1 MDGSRIKSIFTRDKK
16 KEELKPVEKA
26 KAEEIVESLTKKV
39 EDNYSLE
46 DVDKAEKEAEKYKDK
61 KQLAAIWSKIQV
73 LFLIARHPTVWGPG
87 VAVPACVAV
96 LYLVLPIDAIPDAI
110 PLAGLIDD
118 IFVITTLVGVLV
130 KKISSYTK
138 EKISL
143 LRKEVPEDLLLTFD
157 EMFSYAKDY
166 EENIEV
172 VDEEP
177 SIISGLGKAKDAID
191 GFRLDLERKAEAN
204 PEVKNGRIFKA
215 FDKVSEFASSIPSK
229 ASRVAAEALKAALSF
244 IILKKEIKSLIS
256 FSFFALSLL
265 FLYLSTTLG
274 TFTLVL
280 SSIFMILSYSFLIH
294 SIIKAVPR
302 VIAFFDGLV
311 KGGLEDGICSFILKE
326 CSYTPSGKEIL
337 LKYGIREL
345 KRNKEAVKE
354 MLYSFRKQL
363 LFFILHIALI
373 TLAFFLLKKVSLV
386 AMGETSSFK
395 IIFAPI
401 FKLFGFGFYMG
412 V

>member
-1 MDGSRIKSIFTRDKK
+1 MDGSIIKSLFTRDKK

-39 EDNYSLE
+39 EDNYSLAE
-46 DVDKAEKEAEKYKDK
+46 VDKSEKEAEKYKDK

-143 LRKEVPEDLLLTFD
+143 LRKEVPEDLLSTFD

-172 VDEEP
+172 MEEEP
-177 SIISGLGKAKDAID
+177 SIITGLGKAKDAID
-191 GFRLDLERKAEAN
+191 GFRLDLEKQAVTN
-204 PEVKNGRIFKA
+204 PEIKNRKFFKTL
-215 FDKVSEFASSIPSK
+215 DRVSEFASSIPSK

-280 SSIFMILSYSFLIH
+280 SSIFMILSYSFLIP

-302 VIAFFDGLV
+302 VIAFFEGLF

-401 FKLFGFGFYMG
+401 FKLFGFGF
-412 V
+412 

>member
-1 MDGSRIKSIFTRDKK
+1 MDGSRIKSLFTRDKK

-46 DVDKAEKEAEKYKDK
+46 EVDKAEKAAEKYKGK

-143 LRKEVPEDLLLTFD
+143 LRKEVPEDLLSTFD

-172 VDEEP
+172 MEEES

-191 GFRLDLERKAEAN
+191 GFRLDLEKQAVTN
-204 PEVKNGRIFKA
+204 PEIKNRKFFKTL
-215 FDKVSEFASSIPSK
+215 DRVSEFASSIPSK

-280 SSIFMILSYSFLIH
+280 SSLFMILSYSFLIH

-302 VIAFFDGLV
+302 VIAFFEGLV

-386 AMGETSSFK
+386 AMGETSAFK

-401 FKLFGFGFYMG
+401 FKLFGYGS
-412 V
+412 

>member
-1 MDGSRIKSIFTRDKK
+1 MDGSRIKSLFTRDKK

-46 DVDKAEKEAEKYKDK
+46 EVDKAEKAAEKYKGK

-143 LRKEVPEDLLLTFD
+143 LRKEVPEDLLSTFD

-172 VDEEP
+172 MEEEP
-177 SIISGLGKAKDAID
+177 SIITGLGKAKDAID
-191 GFRLDLERKAEAN
+191 GFRLDLEKQAVTN
-204 PEVKNGRIFKA
+204 PEIKNRKFFKTL
-215 FDKVSEFASSIPSK
+215 DRVSEFASSIPSK

-280 SSIFMILSYSFLIH
+280 SSLFMILSYSFLIH

-302 VIAFFDGLV
+302 VIAFFEGLV

-401 FKLFGFGFYMG
+401 FKLFGYGS
-412 V
+412 

>member
-1 MDGSRIKSIFTRDKK
+1 MDGSRIKSLFTRDKK

-46 DVDKAEKEAEKYKDK
+46 EVDKAEKAAEKYKGK

-143 LRKEVPEDLLLTFD
+143 LRKEVPEDLLSTFD

-172 VDEEP
+172 MEEEP
-177 SIISGLGKAKDAID
+177 SIITGLGKAKDAID
-191 GFRLDLERKAEAN
+191 GFRLDLEKQAVTNPDIKNRKF
-204 PEVKNGRIFKA
+204 FKTL
-215 FDKVSEFASSIPSK
+215 DRVSEFASSIPSK

-280 SSIFMILSYSFLIH
+280 SSLFMILSYSFLIH

-302 VIAFFDGLV
+302 VIAFFEGLV

-386 AMGETSSFK
+386 AMGETSAFK

-401 FKLFGFGFYMG
+401 FKLFGYGS
-412 V
+412 

>member
-1 MDGSRIKSIFTRDKK
+1 MDGVRIKSLFTRDKK

-46 DVDKAEKEAEKYKDK
+46 EVDKAEKAAEKYKGK

-143 LRKEVPEDLLLTFD
+143 LRKEVPEDLLSTFD

-172 VDEEP
+172 MEEEP

-191 GFRLDLERKAEAN
+191 GFRLDLEKQAVTN
-204 PEVKNGRIFKA
+204 PEIKNRKFFKTL
-215 FDKVSEFASSIPSK
+215 DRVSEFASSIPSK

-280 SSIFMILSYSFLIH
+280 SSLFMILSYSFLIH

-302 VIAFFDGLV
+302 VIAFFEGLV

-386 AMGETSSFK
+386 AMGETSAFK

-401 FKLFGFGFYMG
+401 FKLFGYGS
-412 V
+412 

>member
-1 MDGSRIKSIFTRDKK
+1 MKSVFTLGKK
-16 KEELKPVEKA
+16 KEGLKPVEKA
-26 KAEEIVESLTKKV
+26 KAEEIVDSLTKKV
-39 EDNYSLE
+39 EANYSLE
-46 DVDKAEKEAEKYKDK
+46 EVDKAEKEAEKYRDK

-73 LFLIARHPTVWGPG
+73 LFIIARHPSIWGPG

-96 LYLVLPIDAIPDAI
+96 LYLVLPIDAIPDVI

-143 LRKEVPEDLLLTFD
+143 LRKEVPEELLNTFD
-157 EMFSYAKDY
+157 EMFCYAKEY
-166 EENIEV
+166 EEKE
-172 VDEEP
+172 DEEKEEF
-177 SIISGLGKAKDAID
+177 SIISGLGKAKDTID
-191 GFRLDLERKAEAN
+191 DFRLDLEKKAEIN
-204 PEVKNGRIFKA
+204 PELKKRRLFRTL
-215 FDKVSEFASSIPSK
+215 DKVSEFASSIPSK
-229 ASRVAAEALKAALSF
+229 ASHMASEALKAALSL

-256 FSFFALSLL
+256 FSLFALSLL
-265 FLYLSTTLG
+265 FLYLSTSLS

-280 SSIFMILSYSFLIH
+280 SSFFMILSYSFLLH

-302 VIAFFDGLV
+302 AIAFFEGLF

-337 LKYGIREL
+337 IKYGIREL

-373 TLAFFLLKKVSLV
+373 TLAFFLLKKISLI
-386 AMGETSSFK
+386 AIGETSSLK

-401 FKLFGFGFYMG
+401 FKLFGYGS
-412 V
+412 

>member
-1 MDGSRIKSIFTRDKK
+1 MKSVFTLGKK
-16 KEELKPVEKA
+16 QEGLKPVEKA
-26 KAEEIVESLTKKV
+26 KAEEIVDSLTKKV
-39 EDNYSLE
+39 EANYSLE
-46 DVDKAEKEAEKYKDK
+46 EVDKAEKEAEKYKDK

-73 LFLIARHPTVWGPG
+73 LFIIAGHPSIWGPG

-96 LYLVLPIDAIPDAI
+96 LYLVLPIDAVPDVI

-143 LRKEVPEDLLLTFD
+143 LRKEVPEELLNTFD
-157 EMFSYAKDY
+157 EMFGYAKEY
-166 EENIEV
+166 EEKE
-172 VDEEP
+172 DEEKEEF
-177 SIISGLGKAKDAID
+177 SIISGLGKAKDTID
-191 GFRLDLERKAEAN
+191 DFRLDLEKKAEIN
-204 PEVKNGRIFKA
+204 PELKKRRLFRTL
-215 FDKVSEFASSIPSK
+215 DKVSELASSIPSK
-229 ASRVAAEALKAALSF
+229 ASHMASEALKAALSL

-256 FSFFALSLL
+256 FSLFALSLL
-265 FLYLSTTLG
+265 FLYLSTSLG

-280 SSIFMILSYSFLIH
+280 SSFFMILSYSFFLH

-302 VIAFFDGLV
+302 VIAFFEGLF

-337 LKYGIREL
+337 IKYGIREL

-373 TLAFFLLKKVSLV
+373 TLAFFLLKKISLI
-386 AMGETSSFK
+386 AIGETSSLK
-395 IIFAPI
+395 IIFAPV
-401 FKLFGFGFYMG
+401 FKLFGYGS
-412 V
+412 

>member
-1 MDGSRIKSIFTRDKK
+1 MDGSRIKSLFTRDKK

-46 DVDKAEKEAEKYKDK
+46 EVDKAEKAAEKYKGK

-143 LRKEVPEDLLLTFD
+143 LRKEVPEDLLPTFD
-157 EMFSYAKDY
+157 DMFSYAKDY

-172 VDEEP
+172 MEEEP
-177 SIISGLGKAKDAID
+177 SIITGLGKAKDAID
-191 GFRLDLERKAEAN
+191 GFRLYLEKQAVTN
-204 PEVKNGRIFKA
+204 PEIKNRKFFKTL
-215 FDKVSEFASSIPSK
+215 DRVSEFASSIPSK

-280 SSIFMILSYSFLIH
+280 SSLFMILSYSFLIH

-302 VIAFFDGLV
+302 VIAFFEGLV

-386 AMGETSSFK
+386 AMGETSAFK

-401 FKLFGFGFYMG
+401 FKLFGYGY
-412 V
+412 

>member
-1 MDGSRIKSIFTRDKK
+1 MKSVFTLGKK
-16 KEELKPVEKA
+16 KEGLKPVEKA
-26 KAEEIVESLTKKV
+26 KAEEIVDSLTKKV
-39 EDNYSLE
+39 EANYSLE
-46 DVDKAEKEAEKYKDK
+46 EVDKAEKEAEKYKDK

-73 LFLIARHPTVWGPG
+73 LFIIARHPSIWGPG

-96 LYLVLPIDAIPDAI
+96 LYLVLPIDAVPDVI

-143 LRKEVPEDLLLTFD
+143 LRKEVPEELLNTFD
-157 EMFSYAKDY
+157 EMFGYAKEY
-166 EENIEV
+166 EEKE
-172 VDEEP
+172 DEEKEEF
-177 SIISGLGKAKDAID
+177 SIISGLGKAKDTID
-191 GFRLDLERKAEAN
+191 DFRLDLEKKAEIN
-204 PEVKNGRIFKA
+204 PELKKRRLFKTL
-215 FDKVSEFASSIPSK
+215 DKVSEFASSIPSK
-229 ASRVAAEALKAALSF
+229 ASHMASEALKAALSL

-256 FSFFALSLL
+256 FSLFALSLL
-265 FLYLSTTLG
+265 FLYLSTSLG

-280 SSIFMILSYSFLIH
+280 SSFFMILSYSFLLH

-302 VIAFFDGLV
+302 VIAFFEGLF

-337 LKYGIREL
+337 IKYGIREL

-373 TLAFFLLKKVSLV
+373 TLAFFLLKKISLI
-386 AMGETSSFK
+386 AIGETSSLK
-395 IIFAPI
+395 IIFAPF
-401 FKLFGFGFYMG
+401 FKLFGYGS
-412 V
+412 

>member
-1 MDGSRIKSIFTRDKK
+1 MDGSRIKSLFTRDKK

-46 DVDKAEKEAEKYKDK
+46 EVDKAEKAAEKYKGK

-143 LRKEVPEDLLLTFD
+143 LRKEVPEDLLSTFD

-172 VDEEP
+172 MEEEP
-177 SIISGLGKAKDAID
+177 SIITGLGKAKDAID
-191 GFRLDLERKAEAN
+191 GFRLDLEKQAVTN
-204 PEVKNGRIFKA
+204 PEIKNRKFFKTL
-215 FDKVSEFASSIPSK
+215 DRVSEFASSIPSK

-302 VIAFFDGLV
+302 VIAFFEGLF

-401 FKLFGFGFYMG
+401 FKLFGYGS
-412 V
+412 

>member
-1 MDGSRIKSIFTRDKK
+1 MKSVFTLGKK
-16 KEELKPVEKA
+16 KEGLKPVEKA
-26 KAEEIVESLTKKV
+26 KAEEIVDSLTKKV
-39 EDNYSLE
+39 EANYSLE
-46 DVDKAEKEAEKYKDK
+46 EVDKAEKEAEKYRDK

-73 LFLIARHPTVWGPG
+73 LFIIARHPSIWGPG

-96 LYLVLPIDAIPDAI
+96 LYLVLPIDAVPDVI

-143 LRKEVPEDLLLTFD
+143 LRKEVPEELLNTFD
-157 EMFSYAKDY
+157 EMFGYAKEY
-166 EENIEV
+166 EEKE
-172 VDEEP
+172 DEEKEEF
-177 SIISGLGKAKDAID
+177 SIISGLGKAKDTID
-191 GFRLDLERKAEAN
+191 DFRLDLEKKAEAN
-204 PEVKNGRIFKA
+204 PELKKRRLFKTL
-215 FDKVSEFASSIPSK
+215 DKVSEFTSSIPSK
-229 ASRVAAEALKAALSF
+229 ASHMASEALKAALSL

-256 FSFFALSLL
+256 FSLFALSLL
-265 FLYLSTTLG
+265 FLYLSTSLG

-280 SSIFMILSYSFLIH
+280 SSFFMILSYSFLLH

-302 VIAFFDGLV
+302 VIAFFEGLF

-337 LKYGIREL
+337 IKYGIREL

-373 TLAFFLLKKVSLV
+373 TLAFFLLKKISLI
-386 AMGETSSFK
+386 AIGETSSLK

-401 FKLFGFGFYMG
+401 FKLFGYGS
-412 V
+412 

>member
-1 MDGSRIKSIFTRDKK
+1 MDGSRIKSLFTRDKK

-46 DVDKAEKEAEKYKDK
+46 EVDKAEKAAEKYKGK
-61 KQLAAIWSKIQV
+61 KQLVAIWSKIQV

-143 LRKEVPEDLLLTFD
+143 LRKEVPEDLLSTFD

-172 VDEEP
+172 MEEEP

-191 GFRLDLERKAEAN
+191 GFRLDLEKQAVTN
-204 PEVKNGRIFKA
+204 PEIKNRKFFKTL
-215 FDKVSEFASSIPSK
+215 DRVSEFASSIPSK

-280 SSIFMILSYSFLIH
+280 SSLFMILSYSFLIH

-302 VIAFFDGLV
+302 VIAFFEGLV

-386 AMGETSSFK
+386 AMGETSAFK

-401 FKLFGFGFYMG
+401 FKLFGYGS
-412 V
+412 

>member
-1 MDGSRIKSIFTRDKK
+1 MKSVFTLGKK
-16 KEELKPVEKA
+16 KEGLKPVEKA
-26 KAEEIVESLTKKV
+26 KAEEIVDSLTKKV
-39 EDNYSLE
+39 EANYSLE
-46 DVDKAEKEAEKYKDK
+46 EVDKAEKEAEKYKDK

-73 LFLIARHPTVWGPG
+73 LFIIARHPSIWGPG

-96 LYLVLPIDAIPDAI
+96 LYLVLPIDAVPDVI

-143 LRKEVPEDLLLTFD
+143 LREEVPEELLNTFD
-157 EMFSYAKDY
+157 EMFGYAKEYD
-166 EENIEV
+166 EKE
-172 VDEEP
+172 DEEKEEF
-177 SIISGLGKAKDAID
+177 SIISGLGKAKDTID
-191 GFRLDLERKAEAN
+191 DFRLDLEKKAETN
-204 PEVKNGRIFKA
+204 PELKKRRLFKTL
-215 FDKVSEFASSIPSK
+215 DKVSEFASSIPSK
-229 ASRVAAEALKAALSF
+229 ASHMASEALKAALSL

-256 FSFFALSLL
+256 FSLFALSLL
-265 FLYLSTTLG
+265 FLYLSTSLG

-280 SSIFMILSYSFLIH
+280 SSFFMILSYSFLLH

-302 VIAFFDGLV
+302 VIAFFEGLF
-311 KGGLEDGICSFILKE
+311 KGGFEDGICSFILKE

-337 LKYGIREL
+337 IKYGIREL

-373 TLAFFLLKKVSLV
+373 TLAFFLLKKISLI
-386 AMGETSSFK
+386 AIGETSSLK

-401 FKLFGFGFYMG
+401 FRLFGYGS
-412 V
+412 

>member
-1 MDGSRIKSIFTRDKK
+1 MDGSRIKSLFTRDKK

-46 DVDKAEKEAEKYKDK
+46 EVDKAEKAAEKYKGK

-143 LRKEVPEDLLLTFD
+143 LRKEVPEDLLSTFD

-172 VDEEP
+172 VEEEP

-191 GFRLDLERKAEAN
+191 GFRLDLEKQAATN
-204 PEVKNGRIFKA
+204 PEIKNRKFFKTL
-215 FDKVSEFASSIPSK
+215 DRVSEFASSIPSK

-280 SSIFMILSYSFLIH
+280 SSLFMILSYSFLIH

-302 VIAFFDGLV
+302 VIAFFEGLV

-326 CSYTPSGKEIL
+326 CSHTPSGKEIL

-386 AMGETSSFK
+386 AMGETSAFK

-401 FKLFGFGFYMG
+401 FKLFGYGS
-412 V
+412 

>member
-1 MDGSRIKSIFTRDKK
+1 M
-16 KEELKPVEKA
+16 
-26 KAEEIVESLTKKV
+26 
-39 EDNYSLE
+39 
-46 DVDKAEKEAEKYKDK
+46 
-61 KQLAAIWSKIQV
+61 
-73 LFLIARHPTVWGPG
+73 
-87 VAVPACVAV
+87 
-96 LYLVLPIDAIPDAI
+96 
-110 PLAGLIDD
+110 
-118 IFVITTLVGVLV
+118 
-130 KKISSYTK
+130 
-138 EKISL
+138 
-143 LRKEVPEDLLLTFD
+143 
-157 EMFSYAKDY
+157 
-166 EENIEV
+166 
-172 VDEEP
+172 
-177 SIISGLGKAKDAID
+177 
-191 GFRLDLERKAEAN
+191 
-204 PEVKNGRIFKA
+204 
-215 FDKVSEFASSIPSK
+215 
-229 ASRVAAEALKAALSF
+229 AAEALKTALSF

-302 VIAFFDGLV
+302 VIAFFEGLF

-401 FKLFGFGFYMG
+401 FKLFGFGF
-412 V
+412 

>member
-1 MDGSRIKSIFTRDKK
+1 MDGSRIKSLFTRDKK

-46 DVDKAEKEAEKYKDK
+46 EVDKAEKAAEKYKGK

-73 LFLIARHPTVWGPG
+73 LFLIARHPTVWGLG

-143 LRKEVPEDLLLTFD
+143 LRKEVPEDLLSTFD

-172 VDEEP
+172 MEEEP

-191 GFRLDLERKAEAN
+191 GFRLDLEKQAVTN
-204 PEVKNGRIFKA
+204 PEIKNRKFFKTL
-215 FDKVSEFASSIPSK
+215 DRVSEFASSIPSK

-280 SSIFMILSYSFLIH
+280 SSLFMILSYSFLIH

-302 VIAFFDGLV
+302 VIAFFEGLV

-386 AMGETSSFK
+386 AMGETSAFK

-401 FKLFGFGFYMG
+401 FKLFGYGS
-412 V
+412 

>member
-1 MDGSRIKSIFTRDKK
+1 MDGSRIKSLFTRDKK

-46 DVDKAEKEAEKYKDK
+46 EVDKAEKAAEKYKGK

-143 LRKEVPEDLLLTFD
+143 LRKEVPEDLLSTFD

-172 VDEEP
+172 VEEEP

-191 GFRLDLERKAEAN
+191 GFRLDLEKQAATN
-204 PEVKNGRIFKA
+204 PEIKNRKFFKTL
-215 FDKVSEFASSIPSK
+215 DRVSEFASSIPSK

-280 SSIFMILSYSFLIH
+280 SSLFMILSYSFLIH

-302 VIAFFDGLV
+302 VIAFFEGLV

-386 AMGETSSFK
+386 AMGETSAFK

-401 FKLFGFGFYMG
+401 FKLFGYGS
-412 V
+412 

>member
-1 MDGSRIKSIFTRDKK
+1 MDGSRIKSLFTRDKK

-46 DVDKAEKEAEKYKDK
+46 EVDKAEKAAEKYKGK

-143 LRKEVPEDLLLTFD
+143 LRKEVPEDLLSTFD

-172 VDEEP
+172 MEEEP
-177 SIISGLGKAKDAID
+177 SIITGLGKAKDAID
-191 GFRLDLERKAEAN
+191 GFRLDLEKQAVTN
-204 PEVKNGRIFKA
+204 PEIKNRKFFKTL
-215 FDKVSEFASSIPSK
+215 DRVSEFASSIPSK

-280 SSIFMILSYSFLIH
+280 SSLFMILSYSFLIH
-294 SIIKAVPR
+294 SIFKAVPR
-302 VIAFFDGLV
+302 VIAFFEGLV

-386 AMGETSSFK
+386 AMGETSAFK

-401 FKLFGFGFYMG
+401 FKLFGYGS
-412 V
+412 

>member
-1 MDGSRIKSIFTRDKK
+1 MDGSRIKSLLTRDEK

-46 DVDKAEKEAEKYKDK
+46 EVDKAEKAAEKYKGK

-143 LRKEVPEDLLLTFD
+143 LRKEVPEDLLSTFD

-172 VDEEP
+172 MEEEP

-191 GFRLDLERKAEAN
+191 GFRLDLEKQAVTN
-204 PEVKNGRIFKA
+204 PEIKNRKFFKTL
-215 FDKVSEFASSIPSK
+215 DRVSEFASSIPSK

-280 SSIFMILSYSFLIH
+280 SSLFMILSYSFLIH

-302 VIAFFDGLV
+302 VIAFFEGLV

-363 LFFILHIALI
+363 LFFILHIAFI

-386 AMGETSSFK
+386 AMGETSAFK

-401 FKLFGFGFYMG
+401 FKLFGYGS
-412 V
+412 

>member
-1 MDGSRIKSIFTRDKK
+1 MDGSRIKSLFTRDKK
-16 KEELKPVEKA
+16 KEELKPLEKA

-143 LRKEVPEDLLLTFD
+143 LRKEVPDDLLPTFD
-157 EMFSYAKDY
+157 DMFSYAKDY
-166 EENIEV
+166 EVNIE
-172 VDEEP
+172 EEKEES

-191 GFRLDLERKAEAN
+191 GFRLDLERKAEAK
-204 PEVKNGRIFKA
+204 PEIKNGRFFKTL
-215 FDKVSEFASSIPSK
+215 DKVSEFAASIPSK

-274 TFTLVL
+274 TFILVL
-280 SSIFMILSYSFLIH
+280 SSILMILSYSFLIH
-294 SIIKAVPR
+294 SLIKAVPR
-302 VIAFFDGLV
+302 VIAFFEGLF

-326 CSYTPSGKEIL
+326 RSYTPSGKEIL

-401 FKLFGFGFYMG
+401 FKLFGFGF
-412 V
+412 

>member
-1 MDGSRIKSIFTRDKK
+1 MKSVFTLGKK
-16 KEELKPVEKA
+16 KEGLKPVEKA
-26 KAEEIVESLTKKV
+26 KAEEIVDSLTKKV
-39 EDNYSLE
+39 EANYSLE
-46 DVDKAEKEAEKYKDK
+46 EVDKAEKEAEKYKDK

-73 LFLIARHPTVWGPG
+73 LFIIARHPSIWGPG

-96 LYLVLPIDAIPDAI
+96 LYLVLPIDAIPDVI

-143 LRKEVPEDLLLTFD
+143 LRKEVPEELLNTFD
-157 EMFSYAKDY
+157 EMFGYAKEY
-166 EENIEV
+166 EEKE
-172 VDEEP
+172 DEEKEEF
-177 SIISGLGKAKDAID
+177 SIISGLGKAKDTID
-191 GFRLDLERKAEAN
+191 DFRLDLEKKAEIN
-204 PEVKNGRIFKA
+204 PELKKRRLFRTL
-215 FDKVSEFASSIPSK
+215 DKVSEFASSIPSK
-229 ASRVAAEALKAALSF
+229 ASHMASEALKAALSL

-256 FSFFALSLL
+256 FSLFALSLL
-265 FLYLSTTLG
+265 FLYLSTSLS

-280 SSIFMILSYSFLIH
+280 SSFFMILSYSFLLH

-302 VIAFFDGLV
+302 VIAFFEGLF

-337 LKYGIREL
+337 IKYGIREL

-373 TLAFFLLKKVSLV
+373 TLAFFLLKKISLI
-386 AMGETSSFK
+386 AIGETSSLK

-401 FKLFGFGFYMG
+401 FKLFGY
-412 V
+412 VS

>member
-1 MDGSRIKSIFTRDKK
+1 MDGSRIKSLFTRDKK

-46 DVDKAEKEAEKYKDK
+46 EVDKAEKAAEKYKGK

-143 LRKEVPEDLLLTFD
+143 LRKEVPEDLLPTFD

-172 VDEEP
+172 MEEEP
-177 SIISGLGKAKDAID
+177 SIITGLGKAKDAID
-191 GFRLDLERKAEAN
+191 GFRLDLEKQAVIN
-204 PEVKNGRIFKA
+204 PEIKNRKFFKTL
-215 FDKVSEFASSIPSK
+215 DRVSEFASSIPSK

-280 SSIFMILSYSFLIH
+280 SSLFMILSYSFLIH

-302 VIAFFDGLV
+302 VIAFFEGLV

-363 LFFILHIALI
+363 LFFILHIAFI

-386 AMGETSSFK
+386 AMGETSAFK

-401 FKLFGFGFYMG
+401 FKLFGYGS
-412 V
+412 

>member
-1 MDGSRIKSIFTRDKK
+1 MDGSRIKSLFTRDKK

-46 DVDKAEKEAEKYKDK
+46 EVDKAEKAAEKYKGK

-143 LRKEVPEDLLLTFD
+143 LRKEVPEDLLSTFD

-172 VDEEP
+172 MEEEP

-191 GFRLDLERKAEAN
+191 GFRLDLEKQAATN
-204 PEVKNGRIFKA
+204 PEIKNRKFFKTL
-215 FDKVSEFASSIPSK
+215 DRVSEFASSIPSK

-280 SSIFMILSYSFLIH
+280 SSLFMILSYSFLIH

-302 VIAFFDGLV
+302 VIAFFEGLV

-401 FKLFGFGFYMG
+401 FKLFGFGF
-412 V
+412 

>member
-1 MDGSRIKSIFTRDKK
+1 MDGSRIKSLFTRDKK

-46 DVDKAEKEAEKYKDK
+46 EVDKAEKAAEKYKGK

-143 LRKEVPEDLLLTFD
+143 LRKEVPEDLLSTFD

-172 VDEEP
+172 MEEEP
-177 SIISGLGKAKDAID
+177 SIITGLGKAKDAID
-191 GFRLDLERKAEAN
+191 GFRLDLEKQAVTN
-204 PEVKNGRIFKA
+204 PEIKNRKFFKTL
-215 FDKVSEFASSIPSK
+215 DRVSEFASSIPSK

-280 SSIFMILSYSFLIH
+280 SSLFMILSYSFLIH

-302 VIAFFDGLV
+302 VIAFFKGLV

-386 AMGETSSFK
+386 AMGETSAFK

-401 FKLFGFGFYMG
+401 FKLFGYGS
-412 V
+412 

>member
-1 MDGSRIKSIFTRDKK
+1 MDGSRIKSLFTRDKK

-46 DVDKAEKEAEKYKDK
+46 EVDKAEKAAEKYKGK

-87 VAVPACVAV
+87 VAVPACVAG

-143 LRKEVPEDLLLTFD
+143 LRKEVPEDLLSTFD

-172 VDEEP
+172 MEEEP
-177 SIISGLGKAKDAID
+177 SIITGLGKAKDAID
-191 GFRLDLERKAEAN
+191 GFRLYLEKQAVTN
-204 PEVKNGRIFKA
+204 PEIKNRKFFKTL
-215 FDKVSEFASSIPSK
+215 DRVSEFASSIPSK

-280 SSIFMILSYSFLIH
+280 SSLFMILSYSFLIH

-302 VIAFFDGLV
+302 VIAFFEGLV

-386 AMGETSSFK
+386 AMGETSAFK

-401 FKLFGFGFYMG
+401 FKLFGYGY
-412 V
+412 

>member
-1 MDGSRIKSIFTRDKK
+1 MDGSRIKSLFTRDKK
-16 KEELKPVEKA
+16 KEELKSVEKE

-46 DVDKAEKEAEKYKDK
+46 EVDKAEKAAEKYKGK

-143 LRKEVPEDLLLTFD
+143 LRKEVPEDLLSTFD

-172 VDEEP
+172 MEEEP

-191 GFRLDLERKAEAN
+191 GFRLDLEKQAVTN
-204 PEVKNGRIFKA
+204 PEIKNRKFFKTL
-215 FDKVSEFASSIPSK
+215 DRVSEFASSIPSK

-274 TFTLVL
+274 TFSLVL
-280 SSIFMILSYSFLIH
+280 SSLFMILSYSFRIH

-302 VIAFFDGLV
+302 VIAFFEGLV

-386 AMGETSSFK
+386 AMGETSAFK

-401 FKLFGFGFYMG
+401 FKLFGYGS
-412 V
+412 

>member
-1 MDGSRIKSIFTRDKK
+1 MDGSRIKSLFTRDKK

-46 DVDKAEKEAEKYKDK
+46 EVDKAEKAAEKYKGK

-143 LRKEVPEDLLLTFD
+143 LRKEVPEDLLSTFD

-172 VDEEP
+172 MEEEP

-191 GFRLDLERKAEAN
+191 GFRLDLEKQAVTN
-204 PEVKNGRIFKA
+204 PEIKNRKFFKTL
-215 FDKVSEFASSIPSK
+215 DRVSEFASSIPSK

-280 SSIFMILSYSFLIH
+280 SSLFMILSSSFLIH

-302 VIAFFDGLV
+302 VIAFFEGLV

-386 AMGETSSFK
+386 AMGETSAFK

-401 FKLFGFGFYMG
+401 FKLFGYGS
-412 V
+412 

>member
-1 MDGSRIKSIFTRDKK
+1 MDGSRIKSLFTRDKK

-46 DVDKAEKEAEKYKDK
+46 EVDKAEKAAEKYKGK

-143 LRKEVPEDLLLTFD
+143 LRKEVPEDLLSTFD

-172 VDEEP
+172 MEEEP

-191 GFRLDLERKAEAN
+191 GFRLDLEKQAVTN
-204 PEVKNGRIFKA
+204 PEIKNRKFFKTL
-215 FDKVSEFASSIPSK
+215 DRVSEFASSIPSK

-280 SSIFMILSYSFLIH
+280 SSLFMILSYSFLIH

-302 VIAFFDGLV
+302 VIAFFEGLV

-345 KRNKEAVKE
+345 RRNKEAVKE

-386 AMGETSSFK
+386 ATGETSAFK

-401 FKLFGFGFYMG
+401 FKLFGYGS
-412 V
+412 

>member
-1 MDGSRIKSIFTRDKK
+1 MKSVFTLGKK
-16 KEELKPVEKA
+16 KEGLKPVEKA
-26 KAEEIVESLTKKV
+26 KAEEIVDSLTKKV
-39 EDNYSLE
+39 EANYSLE
-46 DVDKAEKEAEKYKDK
+46 EVDKAEKEAEKYRDK

-73 LFLIARHPTVWGPG
+73 LFIIARHPSIWGPG

-96 LYLVLPIDAIPDAI
+96 LYLVLPIDAVPDVI

-143 LRKEVPEDLLLTFD
+143 LRREVPEELLNTFD
-157 EMFSYAKDY
+157 EMFGYAKEY
-166 EENIEV
+166 EEKE
-172 VDEEP
+172 DEEKEEF
-177 SIISGLGKAKDAID
+177 SIISGLGKAKDTID
-191 GFRLDLERKAEAN
+191 DFRLDLEKKAETN
-204 PEVKNGRIFKA
+204 PELKKRRLFRTL
-215 FDKVSEFASSIPSK
+215 DKVSEFASSIPSK
-229 ASRVAAEALKAALSF
+229 ASHMASEALKAALSL

-256 FSFFALSLL
+256 FSLFALSLL
-265 FLYLSTTLG
+265 FLYLSTSLG

-280 SSIFMILSYSFLIH
+280 SSFFMILSYSFLLH

-302 VIAFFDGLV
+302 VIAFFEGLF

-337 LKYGIREL
+337 IKYGIREL

-373 TLAFFLLKKVSLV
+373 TLAFFLLKKISLI
-386 AMGETSSFK
+386 AIGETSSLK

-401 FKLFGFGFYMG
+401 FKLFGYGS
-412 V
+412 

>member
-1 MDGSRIKSIFTRDKK
+1 MDGSRIKSLFTRDKK

-46 DVDKAEKEAEKYKDK
+46 EVDKAEKAAEKYKDK

-143 LRKEVPEDLLLTFD
+143 LRKEVPEDLLSTFD

-172 VDEEP
+172 MEEEP
-177 SIISGLGKAKDAID
+177 SIITGLGKAKDAID
-191 GFRLDLERKAEAN
+191 GFRLDLEKQAVTN
-204 PEVKNGRIFKA
+204 PEIKNRKFFKTL
-215 FDKVSEFASSIPSK
+215 DRVSEFASSIPSK

-280 SSIFMILSYSFLIH
+280 SSLFMILSYSFLIH

-302 VIAFFDGLV
+302 VIAFFEGLV

-401 FKLFGFGFYMG
+401 FKLFGYGS
-412 V
+412 

>member
-1 MDGSRIKSIFTRDKK
+1 MDGSRIKSLFTRDKK

-46 DVDKAEKEAEKYKDK
+46 EVDKAEKAAEKYKGK
-61 KQLAAIWSKIQV
+61 KQLVAIWSKIQV

-143 LRKEVPEDLLLTFD
+143 LRKEVPEDLLSTFD

-172 VDEEP
+172 MEEEP
-177 SIISGLGKAKDAID
+177 SIITGLGKAKDAID
-191 GFRLDLERKAEAN
+191 GFRLDLEKQAVTN
-204 PEVKNGRIFKA
+204 PEIKNRKFFKTL
-215 FDKVSEFASSIPSK
+215 DRVSEFASSIPSK

-280 SSIFMILSYSFLIH
+280 SSLFMILSYSFLIH

-302 VIAFFDGLV
+302 VIAFFEGLV

-386 AMGETSSFK
+386 AMGETSAFK

-401 FKLFGFGFYMG
+401 FKLFGYGS
-412 V
+412 

>member
-1 MDGSRIKSIFTRDKK
+1 MKSVFTLGKK
-16 KEELKPVEKA
+16 KEGLKPVEKA
-26 KAEEIVESLTKKV
+26 KAEEIVDSLTKKV
-39 EDNYSLE
+39 EANYSLE
-46 DVDKAEKEAEKYKDK
+46 EVDKAEKEAEKYKDK

-73 LFLIARHPTVWGPG
+73 LFIIARHPSIWGPG

-96 LYLVLPIDAIPDAI
+96 LYLVLPIDAVPDVI

-143 LRKEVPEDLLLTFD
+143 LRKEVPEELLNTFD
-157 EMFSYAKDY
+157 EMFGYAKEY
-166 EENIEV
+166 EEKE
-172 VDEEP
+172 DEEKEEF
-177 SIISGLGKAKDAID
+177 SIISGLGKAKDTID
-191 GFRLDLERKAEAN
+191 DFRLDLEKKAEIN
-204 PEVKNGRIFKA
+204 PELKKRRLFRTL
-215 FDKVSEFASSIPSK
+215 DKVSEFASSIPSK
-229 ASRVAAEALKAALSF
+229 ASHMASEALKAALSL

-256 FSFFALSLL
+256 FSLFALSLL
-265 FLYLSTTLG
+265 FLYLSTSLG

-280 SSIFMILSYSFLIH
+280 SSFFMILSYSFLLH

-302 VIAFFDGLV
+302 VIAFFEGLF

-337 LKYGIREL
+337 IKYGIREL

-373 TLAFFLLKKVSLV
+373 TLAFFLLKKISLI
-386 AMGETSSFK
+386 AIGETSSLK

-401 FKLFGFGFYMG
+401 FKLFGYGS
-412 V
+412 